1 MKAAIFGSMASTKCL
16 CHLWMSGLS
25 TLSLSSL
32 SWLGVWLVKCWSWKC
47 RLILICRNV
56 SVCWVKKKIV
66 VLLHTFKWI
75 IFRFW
80 FWKCKSVQVKSV
92 TSKSTISYKFQ
103 VESKAR
109 KFVMSPQH
117 WLFRKKNLDFSHYST
132 NIWMLAT
139 PSLSMWPCPSF
150 HNKTTV

>member
-56 SVCWVKKKIV
+56 SVCWGKKNIV

-75 IFRFW
+75 IFCFW

-92 TSKSTISYKFQ
+92 TSKSTVSYKCQ